1 MLQLENAYNKLRDAI
16 IQGVLKQ
23 GERLVEKDV
32 CERFNVGRTPLREAI
47 RQLQMEGFVEV
58 LPRKGAT
65 IKRISIED
73 LENIY
78 DFLALCEGHATRKAV
93 QNIKEKEYR
102 KLTKVNNEL
111 DQILKRKDSN
121 GWKEVNK
128 DFHQIFVHASN
139 NSYLIS
145 TATNLRSI
153 VYQHGF
159 IGLSNPGNIEKFHK
173 AHCEIMEAFEEK
185 NPPKAATAM
194 EQHIRDVGVEVIA
207 FLKRFPGY

>member
-1 MLQLENAYNKLRDAI
+1 MSQLESAYNKLRDAI

-23 GERLVEKDV
+23 GERLIEKDI
-32 CERFNVGRTPLREAI
+32 CERFSVGRTPLREAI

-65 IKRISIED
+65 IKRISIDD

-78 DFLALCEGHATRKAV
+78 DLLALLEGHATKNAF
-93 QNIKEKEYR
+93 QNIQKKEYR
-102 KLTKVNNEL
+102 KLSEL
-111 DQILKRKDSN
+111 HKELSQILKRKDYN
-121 GWKEVNK
+121 AWKEVNK
-128 DFHQIFVHASN
+128 NFHQIFVHASN

-153 VYQHGF
+153 VYQHAF
-159 IGLSNPGNIEKFHK
+159 IGLSNPENIGKFHK
-173 AHCEIMEAFEEK
+173 AHCEIMLTFK
-185 NPPKAATAM
+185 GNSPQKAAKAM
-194 EQHIRDVGVEVIA
+194 ERHIRDVGAEVVK